1 LTKPILSG
9 WPSVAEWSRNTIKI
23 RYSIMPY
30 IYTLFHA
37 ASTTGS
43 TVMRALQWEFPNDA
57 DLFGADRQFLLG
69 PAIMVIPVLNGNVST
84 VDGVFPGDQPWYDW
98 YNQTAVP
105 TEASDRGKN
114 TTIDAPQGH
123 IPVYVR
129 GGYVLPMQQPSYT
142 LAESRRNAW
151 AVLVALDNDGSAEG
165 ELYLDDG
172 ESLEPSQT
180 QNVEFV
186 VQQASLTATIQG
198 NFTLNDG
205 VVTPL
210 ANVTV
215 MGVQEFSGA
224 VVFNG
229 EEVDAQ
235 QVNYDN
241 SSQLLQITGLQ
252 EVTSKGA
259 WADSWEIK
267 W

>member
-1 LTKPILSG
+1 
-9 WPSVAEWSRNTIKI
+9 
-23 RYSIMPY
+23 
-30 IYTLFHA
+30 
-37 ASTTGS
+37 
-43 TVMRALQWEFPNDA
+43 MRALQWEFPNDPN
-57 DLFGADRQFLLG
+57 LFGADRQFLLG
-69 PAIMVIPVLNGNVST
+69 PAIMVIPVLNPNVST

-105 TEASDRGKN
+105 ESWHQAI
-114 TTIDAPQGH
+114 TTIDAPQGN

-151 AVLVALDNDGSAEG
+151 SVLVALDSNESAAGS
-165 ELYLDDG
+165 LYLDDG
-172 ESLEPSQT
+172 ESLEPEQT
-180 QNVEFV
+180 QSVEFV
-186 VQQASLTATIQG
+186 VVQQAKASSSSLTATVQG
-198 NFTLNDG
+198 DFTLDDG

-215 MGVQEFSGA
+215 MGVQQFSGA

-229 EEVDAQ
+229 QKVDAQ
-235 QVNYDN
+235 QVSYDN

-252 EVTSKGA
+252 QVTSKGA